1 VTAVIDAPPGVV
13 MVTADGETR
22 AAETWPDGSYA
33 CGFCQTP
40 VFSPAGWDA
49 HEDGNA
55 ECYARNGETYTR
67 EPYSDYHRRHFEA
80 SECPNPMC
88 VANLGAEALQ
98 RVRLDQRRDQERKD
112 RDAAE
117 KAREQAKI
125 DAAAAREAR
134 AAEIHS
140 AIGDMGRQL
149 GFAWACT
156 HTEKPQA
163 YGAEPVMCEAS
174 GWDRGEYVAHLRD
187 GHGAKIGP
195 GYFKMARPFRL
206 RKRPPAASL
215 PKLEVS
221 PFKFIS
227 WTETHTEPSM
237 CKQCEHTSGDHLVR
251 HSTEGVTF
259 PCEQCDCVVP
269 LTDKR
274 EFPEGAKQ
282 TAERRGQYWAN
293 GPAAHSVWVVPFEL
307 APWETGQP
315 ALVLLYVGQ
324 PGKFHTHA
332 YSAKYDRR

>member
-1 VTAVIDAPPGVV
+1 VTAVIEAPAGVV

-22 AAETWPDGSYA
+22 AADMWGRDSFT
-33 CGFCQTP
+33 CTFCRSSVYGP
-40 VFSPAGWDA
+40 VDWEQ
-49 HEDGNA
+49 HERDNEA
-55 ECYARNGETYTR
+55 IYARDGDAYTWQ
-67 EPYSDYHRRHFEA
+67 PYSHARYWEA
-80 SECPNPMC
+80 RECANPGC
-88 VANLGAEALQ
+88 VTWLTAEALE
-98 RVRLDQRRDQERKD
+98 RVREGERRTQEREDQR
-112 RDAAE
+112 AAE
-117 KAREQAKI
+117 KAREQAKT

-174 GWDRGEYVAHLRD
+174 GWDRGEYDAHVR
-187 GHGAKIGP
+187 GHGAKAPATGV
-195 GYFKMARPFRL
+195 KPFRL

-221 PFKFIS
+221 PFKFIT
-227 WTETHTEPSM
+227 WTEDHTEPGL
-237 CKQCEHTSGDHLVR
+237 CECGHTSSDHHYWHTNSLDAQR
-251 HSTEGVTF
+251 RGGAWKCGE
-259 PCEQCDCVVP
+259 CDCIPAEPVKAVS
-269 LTDKR
+269 
-274 EFPEGAKQ
+274 Q

-307 APWETGQP
+307 APWESGQP
-315 ALVLLYVGQ
+315 APVLLYAGR
-324 PGKFHTHA
+324 PGRFHQHA